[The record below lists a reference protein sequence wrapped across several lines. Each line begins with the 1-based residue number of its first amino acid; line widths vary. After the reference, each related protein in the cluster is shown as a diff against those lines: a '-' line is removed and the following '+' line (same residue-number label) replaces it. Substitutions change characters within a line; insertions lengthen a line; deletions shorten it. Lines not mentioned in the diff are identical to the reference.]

1 MPPSRAPLIPEKI
14 GFFTFHAAFRALR
27 RISMESGEG
36 DGYSTT
42 IPKRFPTGQ
51 TTKDTI
57 MKLSKNL
64 EAVFLVAAVVTN
76 FASYA
81 VASAQAPE
89 AVRAAPVVSVASPAL
104 NQKMPVVVVKAHRLS
119 AAEKA
124 ALN

>member
-1 MPPSRAPLIPEKI
+1 
-14 GFFTFHAAFRALR
+14 
-27 RISMESGEG
+27 
-36 DGYSTT
+36 
-42 IPKRFPTGQ
+42 
-51 TTKDTI
+51 
-57 MKLSKNL
+57 MKLRKNL

-89 AVRAAPVVSVASPAL
+89 VVRAAPAAAVANQVVD
-104 NQKMPVVVVKAHRLS
+104 QKVPVVVVKAHRLS